1 MGLTL
6 TKVFIKSKMF
16 QENTIEGLKMIV
28 SAVVYHTLNIE
39 LQDVNIFGLKIIM
52 DVIFIH
58 NLLQKQTLNLTTS
71 VQLLQISVSI
81 VRFVSFKK

>member
-71 VQLLQISVSI
+71 VQSLQNSVSI
-81 VRFVSFKK
+81 F